1 MAYEPYEAE
10 VSYWGVCWKWGFI
23 PYPCRKKKKKQWC
36 YDFSFLHVSY
46 HLVYT
51 KYWGCAGDTRFS
63 WTDWWPWPLSFGVFT
78 LYFYTH
84 CFDKKLKPDG
94 DCDPSIARERF
105 GLVVKQSDSVEK
117 KIN

>member
-1 MAYEPYEAE
+1 MAYEPYRAE
-10 VSYWGVCWKWGFI
+10 VSYWGVCFKWGFI
-23 PYPCRKKKKKQWC
+23 PYPCRKIKTKWC

-46 HLVYT
+46 HLFYT

-63 WTDWWPWPLSFGVFT
+63 WTDWWPWPLSFNVFT
-78 LYFYTH
+78 LYFYTF
-84 CFDKKLKPDG
+84 CLDKKLRPKG

-105 GLVVKQSDSVEK
+105 GLLVKQSDSTEE